1 MRGIFFF
8 ALVFLLSAGCG
19 PAAEKPLPIPV
30 MKKVMWDI
38 MKADEWY
45 TTISARDSVGKFKK
59 DNIRMYE
66 KVFSIH
72 GITRDKFYN
81 SYKYYEAHPVE
92 MKILIDSIDLFSVR
106 ERTRLFEQNHGQ
118 AKPPNT

>member
-1 MRGIFFF
+1 MKGILCLVAI
-8 ALVFLLSAGCG
+8 ALILAACG
-19 PAAEKPLPIPV
+19 SAAEKPLPIPV
-30 MKKVMWDI
+30 MKNVMWDM

-45 TTISARDSVGKFKK
+45 TTISAKDSVGKFKN

-72 GITRDKFYN
+72 GITKQTFYN
-81 SYKYYEAHPVE
+81 SYKYYEAHPAQ

-106 ERTRLFEQNHGQ
+106 ERARMFEQNHGQ
-118 AKPPNT
+118 VK